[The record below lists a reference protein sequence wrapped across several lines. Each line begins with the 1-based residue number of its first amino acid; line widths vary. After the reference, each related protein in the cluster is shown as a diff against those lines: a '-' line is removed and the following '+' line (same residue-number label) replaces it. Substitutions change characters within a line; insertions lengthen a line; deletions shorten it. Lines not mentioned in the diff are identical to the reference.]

1 MVRFR
6 LFLDALLAILRRDF
20 STSEAAKDREHNR
33 LLLQGALN
41 QVIELATV
49 NNSAIIALAEAQSKQ
64 ADAFALWLK
73 GFTVPA
79 GDSSS
84 SVVQSTPPE
93 DEWVTADGISLSNLP
108 PEFHI
113 AARMAQLD
121 AQYDHEGRDD
131 SN

>member
-1 MVRFR
+1 MFR
-6 LFLDALLAILRRDF
+6 AFLSALLALLRRDF

-49 NNSAIIALAEAQSKQ
+49 NNSAIIALAQAQSAQ
-64 ADAFALWLK
+64 ADAFATWLK
-73 GFTVPA
+73 GFAVPS
-79 GDSSS
+79 GDSVSS
-84 SVVQSTPPE
+84 TITQHTLPE

-113 AARMAQLD
+113 AAHMAKLD
-121 AQYDHEGRDD
+121 AEYDHEGRDD
-131 SN
+131 SL